1 MHLTSGCWL
10 STVWRRMA
18 KRSFASLR
26 AAIMEGRPES
36 QERVTLGVVLQTGS
50 TPQAA
55 RVSILSTT
63 SMCHLFHVL
72 TISFGSLHNTLV
84 HPAYHASVLYNIEG
98 NTQVITAL

>member
-26 AAIMEGRPES
+26 AAITEGRPES
-36 QERVTLGVVLQTGS
+36 QKRVTLGVVLQTGS

-55 RVSILSTT
+55 KVSVLSTT
-63 SMCHLFHVL
+63 SMCHPFHAL
-72 TISFGSLHNTLV
+72 TISFWSLCDALV
-84 HPAYHASVLYNIEG
+84 HPAYHASVPYSNEG